1 MHPVQSRAPKQMV
14 LEASNSLKG
23 ILGIRLRYLC
33 VVDDFVCFRKA
44 VAPMCL
50 DGE

>member
-23 ILGIRLRYLC
+23 ILGIGLRCLC
-33 VVDDFVCFRKA
+33 IVEDFVYCKKV